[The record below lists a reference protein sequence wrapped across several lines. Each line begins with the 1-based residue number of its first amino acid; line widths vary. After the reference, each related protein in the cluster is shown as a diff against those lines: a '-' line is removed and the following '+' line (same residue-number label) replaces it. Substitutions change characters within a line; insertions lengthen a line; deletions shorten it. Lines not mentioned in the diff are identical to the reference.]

1 MIQYVQYVLIIS
13 EGILRNICKATKYLG
28 LGYRIEVHTE
38 IEHLN
43 DLPILP
49 EKTIYHGSC
58 SIRCDRISYVNM
70 TQYPDLI
77 CPIIG
82 KNEIELLHIAFFLQ
96 A

>member
-1 MIQYVQYVLIIS
+1 MIQYIQYILIIS
-13 EGILRNICKATKYLG
+13 YGK
-28 LGYRIEVHTE
+28 VHAE

-43 DLPILP
+43 DLRILP

-77 CPIIG
+77 CPIWDCISSG
-82 KNEIELLHIAFFLQ
+82 RPFLEQNLLSFTADSTN
-96 A
+96 